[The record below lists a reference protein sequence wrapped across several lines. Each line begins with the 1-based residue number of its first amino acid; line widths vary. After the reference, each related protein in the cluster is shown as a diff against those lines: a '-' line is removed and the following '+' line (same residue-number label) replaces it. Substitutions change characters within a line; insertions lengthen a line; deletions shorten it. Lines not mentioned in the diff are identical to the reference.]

1 LNTVERIT
9 SIPTIDGMIQFR
21 ISQWILLGFFLC
33 LPAVPAAAVE
43 FVVVGPR
50 AAGMGGAGVA
60 VTTDAYATYW
70 NPAGLAMS
78 KSLDV
83 RIQGTTQ
90 VTDRLGI
97 AKALD
102 DLNDF
107 NTNDTSAANQASAQ
121 NIANEINRAGAT
133 ISALGSAGLYVKG
146 HFGEHAFGFNVSD
159 VATSGAFVS
168 TPLQVTTSGGQTNI
182 SGQMALRGLEARQV
196 AFSYAYAFADK
207 RFSVGVTGKVIQG
220 AAYNTTTTLQG
231 GVDPNLLDNFGKADI
246 STSYGIDLGAMY
258 RPSSWLKFGV
268 VAKDINQPT
277 FNAPGGL
284 EYKLT
289 PQVRGGMAVN
299 PWSTMTISADMDITS
314 NQTLIP
320 GLKSQVLSLG
330 MEQTV
335 LSEFL
340 SFRVGTY
347 KNVQDAGSIFTPTAG
362 IGMRMYAFRL
372 DLGGGYDFNEGG
384 AIASGALALTF

>member
-1 LNTVERIT
+1 MMQRRA
-9 SIPTIDGMIQFR
+9 SIG
-21 ISQWILLGFFLC
+21 ILLSLI
-33 LPAVPAAAVE
+33 LSLAATPAMAVE

-70 NPAGLAMS
+70 NPAGLAMV
-78 KSLDV
+78 KSLDI
-83 RIQGTTQ
+83 RFQATTQ
-90 VTDRLGI
+90 GTDRLGI
-97 AKALD
+97 ANALD

-107 NTNDTSAANQASAQ
+107 NPNDPSAATKAQ
-121 NIANEINRAGAT
+121 NIANEINRPGAT

-168 TPLQVTTSGGQTNI
+168 SPVQVITSGGQTNLA
-182 SGQMALRGLEARQV
+182 GQMALRGLEARQA

-207 RFSVGVTGKVIQG
+207 RFSVGATGKIIQG
-220 AAYNTTTTLQG
+220 AAYNNPNAPLQG
-231 GVDPNLLDNFGKADI
+231 GVDPNLMDNFGRAEI

-277 FNAPGGL
+277 FDAPGGL
-284 EYKLT
+284 QYKLT
-289 PQVRGGMAVN
+289 PQVRGGVAVN
-299 PWSTMTISADMDITS
+299 PWSTMTITADMDITS
-314 NQTLIP
+314 NQTLVP

-330 MEQTV
+330 MEQTI

-347 KNVQDAGSIFTPTAG
+347 KNVRDAGSIFTPTAG
-362 IGMRMYAFRL
+362 LGLRIYSFRL
-372 DLGGGYDFNEGG
+372 DVAGGYDFDNGG
-384 AIASGALALTF
+384 AIASGAVAWTF

>member
-1 LNTVERIT
+1 MQR
-9 SIPTIDGMIQFR
+9 R
-21 ISQWILLGFFLC
+21 ISIWILICFFLP
-33 LPAVPAAAVE
+33 LMATPAMAVE
-43 FVVVGPR
+43 FAIVGSR

-70 NPAGLAMS
+70 NPAGLAMV
-78 KSLDV
+78 KSMDI
-83 RIQGTTQ
+83 RIQGTGQ
-90 VTDRLGI
+90 VTDRVGI
-97 AKALD
+97 FNALD

-107 NTNDTSAANQASAQ
+107 NPNDTSSANQAKAQ
-121 NIANEINRAGAT
+121 NIANEINQPGAT
-133 ISALGSAGLYVKG
+133 ISGVGAAGLYVKG

-159 VATSGAFVS
+159 VATAGAFVN

-182 SGQMALRGLEARQV
+182 AGQMALRGLEARQAAV
-196 AFSYAYAFADK
+196 SYAYAFADK
-207 RFSVGVTGKVIQG
+207 RFSVGVTGKIIQG
-220 AAYNTTTTLQG
+220 AAYNNTANLQG
-231 GVDPNLLDNFGKADI
+231 GLDPNLQDNFGKAEI

-277 FNAPGGL
+277 FDAPGGL
-284 EYKLT
+284 QYKLT
-289 PQVRGGMAVN
+289 PQVRGGVAVN
-299 PWSTMTISADMDITS
+299 PWSTMTITADMDITS
-314 NQTLIP
+314 NQTLVP

-330 MEQTV
+330 MEQTI

-362 IGMRMYAFRL
+362 LGLRVYSFRL
-372 DLGGGYDFNEGG
+372 DVAGGYDFDDGGALASG
-384 AIASGALALTF
+384 AIAWIF

>member
-1 LNTVERIT
+1 MQ
-9 SIPTIDGMIQFR
+9 PR
-21 ISQWILLGFFLC
+21 ISIRILLFFL
-33 LPAVPAAAVE
+33 LTLVATPAVAVE
-43 FVVVGPR
+43 FAVVGPR

-70 NPAGLAMS
+70 NPAGLAMAQS
-78 KSLDV
+78 IDI
-83 RIQGTTQ
+83 RIQGTVQ
-90 VTDRLGI
+90 VTDRLGVGS
-97 AKALD
+97 A
-102 DLNDF
+102 LNDLQNF
-107 NTNDTSAANQASAQ
+107 DPTDTSTANQAKAQ
-121 NIANEINRAGAT
+121 NIANEINRPGAT
-133 ISALGSAGLYVKG
+133 ISAVGAAGLYVKG

-168 TPLQVTTSGGQTNI
+168 SPVVASGTNI

-196 AFSYAYAFADK
+196 AFSYAYAFLDK

-220 AAYNTTTTLQG
+220 AAYNTTTNLQG
-231 GVDPNLLDNFGKADI
+231 GVDPNLLDNFGKAEI

-277 FNAPGGL
+277 FDAPGGL
-284 EYKLT
+284 QYKLT
-289 PQVRGGMAVN
+289 PQVRGGVAMN
-299 PWSTMTISADMDITS
+299 PWSTMTITADMDITS

-330 MEQTV
+330 IEQTF

-362 IGMRMYAFRL
+362 LGLRMYSFRL
-372 DLGGGYDFNEGG
+372 DAAGGYDFDNGGGLVSG
-384 AIASGALALTF
+384 AIAWTF

>member
-1 LNTVERIT
+1 MTQPRAVIRIL
-9 SIPTIDGMIQFR
+9 IC
-21 ISQWILLGFFLC
+21 LLVFLSAM
-33 LPAVPAAAVE
+33 PAMAVE

-78 KSLDV
+78 NSLDV

-90 VTDRLGI
+90 GTDRLGI
-97 AKALD
+97 ANALD

-107 NTNDTSAANQASAQ
+107 NPNDPSNANLQKAQ

-133 ISALGSAGLYVKG
+133 ISATGAAGLYVKG
-146 HFGEHAFGFNVSD
+146 HFGDHAFGFNVSD

-168 TPLQVTTSGGQTNI
+168 SPLQVTQTPPATGPINI
-182 SGQMALRGLEARQV
+182 SGQMALRGLEARQA

-220 AAYNTTTTLQG
+220 AAYNTTTNLQG
-231 GVDPNLLDNFGKADI
+231 GVDPNLLDNFGKAEI
-246 STSYGIDLGAMY
+246 STSYGVDVGAMY

-277 FNAPGGL
+277 FDAPGGL

-299 PWSTMTISADMDITS
+299 PWSTMTIAADMDITS
-314 NQTLIP
+314 NQTLVP

-330 MEQTV
+330 MEQTI